1 MGKISK
7 LSGGKLS
14 APGTRRDYTDNPA
27 GICPTRHYAVFVR
40 QAESRRKTVI

>member
-1 MGKISK
+1 MGKVSK
-7 LSGGKLS
+7 RTRTRTR
-14 APGTRRDYTDNPA
+14 TRRDYTDNPA